1 MKETFY
7 ITKSG
12 RLSRKDN
19 NIVFENPD
27 GEKTFLK
34 SEKIDE
40 LYLFGEI
47 DLNTRLLNFLSQM
60 GITLNVFNYYGYYS
74 GSYFPRESKVSGYLL
89 VEQVKAQIDLSR
101 RIKIAK
107 EIVRSAARNIYRN
120 LRYYN
125 KRQGD
130 LSLATSEIDYLISK
144 IDEMD
149 NINSL
154 MGIEGNIRKIYY
166 DQWTKIIKQ
175 DVEFEKRVKRPPDNM
190 VNTLISFLNSMMYT
204 TVLSEIYKTQLNPT
218 VSFLHEP
225 SSNRFSL
232 ALDIAEIFKPL
243 VVDRMIFFLLNKR
256 QITKEHFT
264 KNSKGLELTDKGLKT
279 LLEEYEK
286 RLGKVLKHRDLKREV
301 SYRYMIRLECYK
313 LIKEIIGEKDY
324 EGFKIWW

>member
-130 LSLATSEIDYLISK
+130 LSLAMSEIDYLISK

-243 VVDRMIFFLLNKR
+243 VVDRMIFSLLNKR